1 VYASVVHQNWN
12 RHRKKETTENRQEGM
27 YLSKGGRDIAGRTR
41 GGRACTETKRNSW
54 KRRVSRDEL
63 ISLQRTGSESRR
75 NILWRHRREAARG
88 ICAAMRA
95 DEAKGRPRGP
105 YQLHSS
111 ASPCRRGPPGP
122 TAAVKLRLRK
132 QQYCPDVFSYN
143 DKITKKKKKRV
154 LTVWKRILPRDRK
167 GTHESSSRGPRPSG
181 PSGSAD
187 GPRRPSCSRTP
198 PTWTPRVD

>member
-1 VYASVVHQNWN
+1 MLRASFFAEPERSARGSIWRRQSYFVYASVVHQNWN

-143 DKITKKKKKRV
+143 DKITKKKKKKKS
-154 LTVWKRILPRDRK
+154 LDRLEENP
-167 GTHESSSRGPRPSG
+167 TAGP
-181 PSGSAD
+181 
-187 GPRRPSCSRTP
+187 
-198 PTWTPRVD
+198 